1 MTNVA
6 KKAWEL
12 YMDDTSNNS
21 ANGINLPHGVK
32 HETHGQFTLPI
43 IQSFHS
49 KTSKITP
56 QHLKYADVEEDLQ
69 RHAKIFGR

>member
-1 MTNVA
+1 MADVVN
-6 KKAWEL
+6 KALDL
-12 YMDDTSNNS
+12 YLDDTSNKS
-21 ANGINLPHGVK
+21 TNGINLPHGVK
-32 HETHGQFTLPI
+32 YETHGQFTLPI
-43 IQSFHS
+43 IQSSHS